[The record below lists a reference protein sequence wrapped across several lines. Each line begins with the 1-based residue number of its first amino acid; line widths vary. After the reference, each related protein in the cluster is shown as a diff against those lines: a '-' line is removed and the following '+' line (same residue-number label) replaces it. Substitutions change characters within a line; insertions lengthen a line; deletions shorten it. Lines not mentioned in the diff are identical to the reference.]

1 MIKYS
6 IILPY
11 YNRKQLIN
19 TTLLSFVK
27 FYKNRD
33 DIEIIIVD
41 DHSNEHH
48 KLNNLILDFKMLN
61 IKLIDLGLN
70 SDKKINEVNPCY
82 PYNVGVKHSSGE
94 ILILSSPETFHTTNM
109 FEITNN
115 FEKINDSTYILLS
128 VFCLTDKSITDNII
142 SSDFNIN
149 DDNKKKMTTFNDINR
164 EKFNNKY
171 GSWYLHSVFR
181 KTHLNFF
188 SVITRKTYN
197 ELSGFNEK
205 YRYGTGYDD
214 TEFLDR
220 LKQYIEN
227 FIYYDNAYAIHV
239 DHEIVHNLPPTTNY
253 NLYIKNEPYL
263 KNDNWGILKN

>member
-11 YNRKQLIN
+11 YNRKNLIN
-19 TTLLSFVK
+19 TTLASFVH
-27 FYKNRD
+27 FYQNRND
-33 DIEIIIVD
+33 FEIIIVD
-41 DHSNEHH
+41 DMSSENHRLNE
-48 KLNNLILDFKMLN
+48 LVNNFKMLN
-61 IKLIDLGLN
+61 IKLIELGSN
-70 SDKKINEVNPCY
+70 VDKKKNEVNPCY

-94 ILILSSPETFHTTNM
+94 ILILSSPETFHTSNM

-115 FEKINDSTYILLS
+115 FEEINDSTYILLS
-128 VFCLTDKSITDNII
+128 VFCSTDKNLTDNII
-142 SSDFNIN
+142 NNNFNIN
-149 DDNKKKMTTFNDINR
+149 HDNKVKMTTNVNGNT
-164 EKFNNKY
+164 FNNKY

-181 KTHLNFF
+181 KTHLNFL
-188 SVITRKTYN
+188 SVITRKTFF

-220 LKQYIEN
+220 LKSHIDN
-227 FIYYDNAYAIHV
+227 FIYYDNVNAIHV

-253 NLYIKNEPYL
+253 NLYMKHEPYV
-263 KNDNWGILKN
+263 KNDDWGIIKH